1 MIFFHEPEEYL
12 LRAEGKAF
20 ASRGDF
26 KDAGKNTSEAM
37 RLHQYRTTT
46 PQEEETKV

>member
-1 MIFFHEPEEYL
+1 L

-26 KDAGKNTSEAM
+26 KDAGKNTSDAM
-37 RLHQYRTTT
+37 RLH
-46 PQEEETKV
+46 